1 MRNRL
6 CALLFVLLFLPL
18 AVSAQE
24 PEPILRTTTSE
35 VLLDFVVRDKHA
47 VAIRDLRPNE
57 VQVFEDGVPQTV
69 HHFEF
74 RDGHSV
80 QVAAPVAEP
89 APAVSGSPS
98 ANAAIKPH
106 TVNELRE
113 ISVVSLVIAD
123 LDPRGRKVTIDAMRQ
138 FVTTQMRP
146 NTYVGVFALGLG
158 GLVDL
163 QPYTNNAEKISA
175 AVDRVAN
182 AASLSQLT
190 NTSQLSDPSTMF
202 GSPDRSN
209 PIGTAGSGTDSP
221 TSSAVGT
228 QATASAVGPAAALA
242 EFMDTSWVS
251 EMQDVY
257 QESTHMLTP
266 LRMLVQAQADIPGRK
281 VVLLLSAGLPVQI
294 DTADFLKNVISAAN
308 RANVTFYAVD
318 TLGFTSKSTLDNSRR
333 LLQHAAQASRQ
344 MQMARVSGGDMK
356 VTPSQVTAGEIAASS
371 IHSDTM
377 GNLAELAE
385 GTGGELLPTTL
396 DLREPLRR
404 VMEDVQSHYEL
415 AYAPSNTLVDGSFR
429 KIGVKVSRK
438 GAVVF
443 ARNGY
448 FAVPTLNGRE
458 IYPFEIATLKVIN
471 TKPQLHQFPFHV
483 AVLQFRPGPQQ
494 TQLSFVFQ
502 TPARDLTITKDGQ
515 WLKIQVDVTTL
526 VKDDRGQVVAKISKD
541 IHYQVPASTMEQLK
555 KGIVS
560 FTSPFFLAPGHY
572 TLETAALDR
581 LGVRAS
587 MIRTALIV
595 TQDSGLSMSD
605 VEVARRVD
613 PIQGEANPSEPLQ
626 AHGAVVTPE
635 LSDTV
640 QPDAEG
646 KVTLF
651 AVAYPQA
658 PIDAPVDATLE
669 IWRDGHLVMKTPASD
684 VPPDATGA
692 ASILASLKT
701 EKLPPGQYQAHVS
714 FEFKGQK
721 VAKSVAFT
729 LGGTS

>member
-1 MRNRL
+1 MRNLL
-6 CALLFVLLFLPL
+6 CVLLFLPL
-18 AVSAQE
+18 AVPAQE
-24 PEPILRTTTSE
+24 PEPTLRTTTSE

-47 VAIRDLRPNE
+47 MAIRDLRPDE

-69 HHFEF
+69 RHFEF
-74 RDGHSV
+74 RDGHLV
-80 QVAAPVAEP
+80 QKAAPVAEP
-89 APAVSGSPS
+89 APTVPGSPS
-98 ANAAIKPH
+98 ASAAIEPH

-138 FVTTQMRP
+138 FVSTQMRP
-146 NTYVGVFALGLG
+146 NTYVGVFALGMG

-175 AVDRVAN
+175 AVERVAN

-202 GSPDRSN
+202 GSPDPSN
-209 PIGTAGSGTDSP
+209 PIGTTGLDTNSP
-221 TSSAVGT
+221 ASSAVAT
-228 QATASAVGPAAALA
+228 QSTGSAVGPAAAIA
-242 EFMDTSWVS
+242 QFMDTSWVS

-266 LRMLVQAQADIPGRK
+266 LRMLVQAQAEIPGRK
-281 VVLLLSAGLPVQI
+281 VVLLLSAGLPVQV
-294 DTADFLKNVISAAN
+294 DTVDFLKNVISAAN

-318 TLGFTSKSTLDNSRR
+318 TLGFTSQSTLANSRR
-333 LLQHAAQASRQ
+333 LLQHAADASRQ
-344 MQMARVSGGDMK
+344 QMMARVTGGDQK
-356 VTPSQVTAGEIAASS
+356 VTPSQVTAGDVAASS

-404 VMEDVQSHYEL
+404 AMEDVQSHYEL
-415 AYAPSNTLVDGSFR
+415 AYSPSNTQADGSFR
-429 KIGVKVSRK
+429 KIEVKVSRK
-438 GAVVF
+438 GAAVF
-443 ARNGY
+443 ARSGY
-448 FAVPTLNGRE
+448 FAVPRLNGRE
-458 IYPFEIATLKVIN
+458 IYPFEIATLKAIN
-471 TKPQLHQFPFHV
+471 AKPQLHQFGFRV
-483 AVLQFRPGPQQ
+483 AALQFRPGPQQ

-502 TPARDLTITKDGQ
+502 VPARDLTVTKDGQ
-515 WLKIQVDVTTL
+515 WLKVHVDVTAL
-526 VKDDRGQVVAKISKD
+526 VKDDRGQIVAKISKD
-541 IHYQVPASTMEQLK
+541 IPYQVLASTMEQLK
-555 KGIVS
+555 LGLVS

-572 TLETAALDR
+572 TVETGAVDR
-581 LGVRAS
+581 LGMKSSAK
-587 MIRTALIV
+587 RTALVV

-613 PIQGEANPSEPLQ
+613 PVQGEANPSEPLQ
-626 AHGAVVTPE
+626 ARGGLVTPD

-646 KVTLF
+646 KVTLY

-658 PIDAPVDATLE
+658 PVDSPVDATMEL
-669 IWRDGHLVMKTPASD
+669 WRDGRLMMKTPASD

-701 EKLPPGQYQAHVS
+701 EKLTPGQYQAQVS
-714 FEFKGQK
+714 FEYKGQK
-721 VAKSVAFT
+721 VVKSVAFT
-729 LGGTS
+729 LAGAS